1 MPEGTIIS
9 NLEEK
14 TGDRGKLARA
24 SGNYAIVIAHN
35 PDTKRTVPR
44 TTKDSS
50 SRSLSLTP
58 CSRPDSTTS
67 GRCDRRHRTHLD
79 YARFP
84 KGKWDAILSF
94 YFIIIFNMRL

>member
-14 TGDRGKLARA
+14 TGDSGKLVRA

-35 PDTKRTVPR
+35 PNTKRTVSR
-44 TTKDSS
+44 TTTDSS

-58 CSRPDSTTS
+58 CSQPDSTTS
-67 GRCDRRHRTHLD
+67 GRRDRRHRTHLD

-84 KGKWDAILSF
+84 KGEWDAIISF
-94 YFIIIFNMRL
+94 NFIIIFNMRL